1 MDNMIERKNDI
12 ALEGKMNDWGP
23 YGNNEGV
30 WLIFSIG
37 NPEEGH
43 GYALPRNIDDL
54 HAQRVAHLIS
64 CKTGARY
71 VAHIPWST
79 DNVGPIAKDW
89 SPKTIPVEEIVIRI
103 KEFLNYHITLYKEM
117 GLPASKIF
125 IYSGHGGNNPIVDYT
140 EEIQSKLNLEKLFI
154 STTEGFADQIA
165 DKVLREIEKLSL
177 ELASEGEDPK
187 KIRRTLIKIVTSIDH
202 AGHFEHSLGA
212 ALGVLDEEKLE
223 VMNKEL
229 EKDFYAAIKKWPPL
243 GGLGGFLIHAGKYE
257 KLLGTKENDIGGH
270 WKCFNTLR
278 RLNGGKILVIKELG
292 ELIVNIIVEFYSQKL
307 KDM

>member
-12 ALEGKMNDWGP
+12 SLEGKMNDWGP
-23 YGNNEGV
+23 YGNHEGA

-54 HAQRVAHLIS
+54 QAQRIAHLIS

-89 SPKTIPVEEIVIRI
+89 SPKTIPVEEIVI
-103 KEFLNYHITLYKEM
+103 
-117 GLPASKIF
+117 S
-125 IYSGHGGNNPIVDYT
+125 IYSGHGGNNPIADYT
-140 EEIQSKLNLEKLFI
+140 EEIQSKLNLEKLII

-165 DKVLREIEKLSL
+165 DKALREIEKLSL
-177 ELASEGEDPK
+177 ELASKGENPK

-223 VMNKEL
+223 IMNKEL

-257 KLLGTKENDIGGH
+257 KLLGTKDNDIGGH

-278 RLNGGKILVIKELG
+278 RLNGGKVLVIKELG
-292 ELIVNIIVEFYSQKL
+292 ELIVNLIVEFYSQIL
-307 KDM
+307 RDT